1 MDDSKTVRSDDISVV
16 TLEDPLYSKQKED
29 VARMRT
35 SLLSCTGDPM
45 SVKTALHNIT
55 VMRVYHQITRIIRY
69 TEVMDKLENK
79 LYEAIEHS
87 VENFDA
93 SNPSTWIA
101 LLGIQEKLQ
110 KSMIESHKLLQPYL
124 DLENLTFLDE
134 VGHHIQKDDENTSFA
149 NMILDQDSRDKL
161 RTSAQAV
168 LAALTSEQSS
178 ITPSVSNDSEG
189 RGDVVE

>member
-1 MDDSKTVRSDDISVV
+1 MDDSKTVRSDDVSVIA
-16 TLEDPLYSKQKED
+16 LEDPLYSKQKED
-29 VARMRT
+29 VARMRA
-35 SLLSCTGDPM
+35 SLLACTRDPM

-87 VENFDA
+87 VETLNA
-93 SNPSTWIA
+93 SNPSTWLA

-110 KSMIESHKLLQPYL
+110 KAMIESHKLLQPYL

-134 VGHHIQKDDENTSFA
+134 VSHHVQKDEDTTSFA
-149 NMILDQDSRDKL
+149 SMILDQDSRDKL

-178 ITPSVSNDSEG
+178 NTSTMSIDSEG